1 MWYPS
6 STTAWI
12 TSCRKVEH
20 SPAFEK
26 GVVWKSNALLCGP
39 SRVQLLQRQASIST
53 LFVCQITPE
62 LFSFIADARDV
73 RGSARARAAASWQ
86 QRSRRADLW
95 PVFVDPATRPLTAND
110 SRRKAETWKSK
121 RRKLAYSTVGTPD
134 YIAPEVFQQSGY
146 TLTCDWW
153 SLGVI
158 MYECL
163 IGELLVIVMVIVS
176 SMSLNDAVLIL

>member
-1 MWYPS
+1 M
-6 STTAWI
+6 
-12 TSCRKVEH
+12 
-20 SPAFEK
+20 
-26 GVVWKSNALLCGP
+26 L
-39 SRVQLLQRQASIST
+39 
-53 LFVCQITPE
+53 
-62 LFSFIADARDV
+62 DANSV
-73 RGSARARAAASWQ
+73 M
-86 QRSRRADLW
+86 
-95 PVFVDPATRPLTAND
+95 FTATRPLTAND

-163 IGELLVIVMVIVS
+163 IGKCRDFSHIS
-176 SMSLNDAVLIL
+176 CDF